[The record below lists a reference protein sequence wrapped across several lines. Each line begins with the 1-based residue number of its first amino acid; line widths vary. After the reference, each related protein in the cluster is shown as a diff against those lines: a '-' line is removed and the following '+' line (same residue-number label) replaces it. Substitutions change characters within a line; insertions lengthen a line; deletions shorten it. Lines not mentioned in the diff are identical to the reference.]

1 MALAVVL
8 EHPLAELPPELAPA
22 EILALGQAEAQ
33 ATALAAAPAGEPWPE
48 LAGARAT
55 SPEAAGRQVAE
66 PLAVGPLADAAT
78 LAERPFRWASSWRA
92 WD

>member
-48 LAGARAT
+48 LAGARA
-55 SPEAAGRQVAE
+55 GRQVAE